1 MEVEIVPSYYSNPVN
16 LTFWWNVTSY
26 DGRVMIIKLYF
37 DNAIYVSSESEPE
50 KVNITFYD
58 ISLFFDTEG

>member
-1 MEVEIVPSYYSNPVN
+1 
-16 LTFWWNVTSY
+16 
-26 DGRVMIIKLYF
+26 
-37 DNAIYVSSESEPE
+37 VSSESEPE